1 MNEHKLTPE
10 DLVYNKEK
18 VNFWVVLLISMI
30 TYVLLAVSMI
40 GLIILICLF
49 LLSFMLHGI
58 NMGQIRTNAVKIS
71 PEQFPSVYKKVE
83 ELCYE
88 MELKKVPDVY
98 VMQSGGVLNAFAT
111 RFFSKNMVVVYS
123 EIFDLIEEGLEEELH
138 FILAHELAHIKRNH
152 LGKMAF
158 ILPAMWIPGVA
169 ETYLRACEYTCDRY
183 AAYYSGNMRASKN
196 SLMILAIG
204 KKNASRVNYVEF
216 MNQINQ
222 EKGFFVW
229 LSEFLSSHPPLP
241 KRIDAIQTYF
251 SEMESIILS
260 KRSKLNWVFGSVSL
274 IIFSMIIG
282 GLYYGLNAIESFN
295 SFADIA
301 DIEEEAMEIADTPP
315 IIQAAINGEIDSVKN
330 LSKEVKNIEVEDYTG
345 YTAMDWSIK
354 TGKVEMVQTL
364 LENGA
369 DPNNENSYGMTPLM
383 TAAEAGKAEIVKLL
397 HSAGADLDYQEVG
410 GGLTPLIYAALGE
423 KEETVKVL
431 LDLGADQNLKDYS
444 NMTAYMNAIDLGYE
458 NIAKLLEPIKSE

>member
-58 NMGQIRTNAVKIS
+58 NMGHIRTNAVKIS
-71 PEQFPSVYKKVE
+71 PEQFPSIYKKVE
-83 ELCYE
+83 ELCHE

-123 EIFDLIEEGLEEELH
+123 DIFDFIEEGLEEELH

-204 KKNASRVNYVEF
+204 KKNASRVNHVEYL
-216 MNQINQ
+216 NQINQ

-229 LSEFLSSHPPLP
+229 LSEFLSTHPPLP
-241 KRIDAIQTYF
+241 KRIDAIQAYF
-251 SEMESIILS
+251 SEKEPIILS
-260 KRSKLNWVFGSVSL
+260 KRTKLNWVFGLASL

-282 GLYYGLNAIESFN
+282 GIYYGLNAIESFDP
-295 SFADIA
+295 FAN
-301 DIEEEAMEIADTPP
+301 IEEEVMGIDDTPP

-354 TGKVEMVQTL
+354 TGNAEMVKTL

-369 DPNNENSYGMTPLM
+369 DPNNETSYGMTPLM
-383 TAAEAGKAEIVKLL
+383 TAAEAGKTEMVKLL
-397 HSAGADLDYQEVG
+397 YSAGADLDYQEVG
-410 GGLTPLIYAALGE
+410 GGMTPLIYAVVGE
-423 KEETVKVL
+423 NEETVKVL

-458 NIAKLLEPIKSE
+458 NIAKLLEPLKSK